1 MNAFVWLLLAIVAE
15 IIATSSLKA
24 TEGFTKPLP
33 SVIVVV
39 GYVLTFY
46 LLSLSLKEIPL
57 GIAYAIWAG
66 LGTVGTV
73 IVAALVWREGINT
86 AQIVGTVLIVAGV
99 VVLNFFSNAHTA

>member
-1 MNAFVWLLLAIVAE
+1 MNAFVILLLAIVAE
-15 IIATSSLKA
+15 ITATSSLKA
-24 TEGFTKPLP
+24 SEGFTKPIP
-33 SVIVVV
+33 SLIVVV

-73 IVAALVWREGINT
+73 AVAALVWREGLDA
-86 AQIVGTVLIVAGV
+86 AQLIGTLLIVAGV
-99 VVLNFFSNAHTA
+99 VVLNFFSKAHAT

>member
-1 MNAFVWLLLAIVAE
+1 MNAFFLLLLAIVAE
-15 IIATSSLKA
+15 ITATSSLKA
-24 TEGFTKPLP
+24 AEGFTKPIP
-33 SVIVVV
+33 SLIVVV

-73 IVAALVWREGINT
+73 AVAAIVWREGINT
-86 AQIVGTVLIVAGV
+86 AQIVGTLLIVAGV
-99 VVLNFFSNAHTA
+99 VVLNFFSKAHAT

>member
-1 MNAFVWLLLAIVAE
+1 MNAFVLLFLAIIAE
-15 IIATSSLKA
+15 ITATSSLKA
-24 TEGFTKPLP
+24 TEGFTKPIP
-33 SVIVVV
+33 SIIVVV

-73 IVAALVWREGINT
+73 AVAALVWREGVDA
-86 AQIVGTVLIVAGV
+86 AQIFGTLLIVAGV
-99 VVLNFFSNAHTA
+99 VVLNFFSKAHA

>member
-1 MNAFVWLLLAIVAE
+1 MNAFVWLLLAIFAE

-24 TEGFTKPLP
+24 AEGFTKPIP

-57 GIAYAIWAG
+57 GVAYAIWAG

-73 IVAALVWREGINT
+73 AVAAIVWREGVNT
-86 AQIVGTVLIVAGV
+86 AQLIGTVLIVAGV
-99 VVLNFFSNAHTA
+99 VVLNLFSKAHAT